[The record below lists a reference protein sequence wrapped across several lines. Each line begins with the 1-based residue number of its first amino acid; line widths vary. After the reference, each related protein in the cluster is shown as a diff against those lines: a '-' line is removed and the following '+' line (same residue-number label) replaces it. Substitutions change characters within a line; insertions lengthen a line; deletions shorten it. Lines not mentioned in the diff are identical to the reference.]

1 MCFFC
6 CTFAATNRL
15 AMVDSSFIVSPLTPE
30 FSDVWSEPQLLS
42 AEGHNAIYAA
52 TRFGRK
58 YILKALAEPY
68 RQSTPH
74 VELLRKEFSIG
85 VGLDHPNIVHLLD
98 FGHMDA
104 IGWYIQMEYIDG
116 ITLEQFLLTKPS
128 AATRRRIL
136 SQLLDALAFLHGRQI
151 IHRDI
156 KPSNILITRNG
167 SAVKLIDFGVS
178 DTDDYV
184 TFKQPAGSMAYIA
197 PEQLTGQAIDNR
209 ADIYAVGKIIRLL
222 FPHRY
227 RFISS
232 RCTRLNPARRY
243 SSCARV
249 ARSLKYADRLR
260 VGLPIALAV
269 LFVLSTAIGIAF
281 SAYQRSEQTHRMHL
295 EQEQTY
301 REQEQKHRAEE
312 ENHRIQEQNHRKQE
326 QILSANIDSLRVL
339 NAKRQH
345 SVDSLNR
352 LVAALDK
359 QVSTP
364 TPQEN
369 LDRKAKQIYQNYMSR
384 VKKAIKKKDLSRHPT
399 PVEQFWKDVNAVNAS
414 VGDNDELWSAF
425 CQSVRRYYYSMYVPF
440 YNDIFDQ
447 LQALVQSDE
456 DIIAVVLEP
465 M

>member
-136 SQLLDALAFLHGRQI
+136 SQLLEALSFLHGRQI

-232 RCTRLNPARRY
+232 RCTHLNPARRY

-260 VGLPIALAV
+260 VGLPIALGV
-269 LFVLSTAIGIAF
+269 LLVLSTAW
-281 SAYQRSEQTHRMHL
+281 
-295 EQEQTY
+295 
-301 REQEQKHRAEE
+301 
-312 ENHRIQEQNHRKQE
+312 
-326 QILSANIDSLRVL
+326 D
-339 NAKRQH
+339 
-345 SVDSLNR
+345 R
-352 LVAALDK
+352 LFR
-359 QVSTP
+359 VSTLRANP
-364 TPQEN
+364 
-369 LDRKAKQIYQNYMSR
+369 S
-384 VKKAIKKKDLSRHPT
+384 H
-399 PVEQFWKDVNAVNAS
+399 AS
-414 VGDNDELWSAF
+414 
-425 CQSVRRYYYSMYVPF
+425 
-440 YNDIFDQ
+440 
-447 LQALVQSDE
+447 
-456 DIIAVVLEP
+456 
-465 M
+465 

>member
-1 MCFFC
+1 
-6 CTFAATNRL
+6 
-15 AMVDSSFIVSPLTPE
+15 MVDSSFIVSPLTPE

-42 AEGHNAIYAA
+42 AEGHNAIYTA

-85 VGLDHPNIVHLLD
+85 VGLDHPNIVRLLD

-116 ITLEQFLLTKPS
+116 ITLEQFLLTRPS

-136 SQLLDALAFLHGRQI
+136 SQLLEALSFLHGRQI

-260 VGLPIALAV
+260 VGLPIALGV
-269 LFVLSTAIGIAF
+269 LLVLSTAIGIAF
-281 SAYQRSEQTHRMHL
+281 SAYQRSEQNHL
-295 EQEQTY
+295 TQD
-301 REQEQKHRAEE
+301 
-312 ENHRIQEQNHRKQE
+312 
-326 QILSANIDSLRVL
+326 QILSAHIDSLRAQ
-339 NAKRQH
+339 NDERQH
-345 SVDSLNR
+345 SLDSLRAQNDERQHSLDSLNR
-352 LVAALDK
+352 LVDSLAIKTETPSPHEVVRRKAAALHIAR
-359 QVSTP
+359 QAAI
-364 TPQEN
+364 
-369 LDRKAKQIYQNYMSR
+369 RKAVKRGELKTMNEVRDYDGGLQANFQKVKQSIKDPMLLEEFIQAYMNYFNM
-384 VKKAIKKKDLSRHPT
+384 
-399 PVEQFWKDVNAVNAS
+399 N
-414 VGDNDELWSAF
+414 
-425 CQSVRRYYYSMYVPF
+425 
-440 YNDIFDQ
+440 DQ
-447 LQALVQSDE
+447 LYDSLALVLPE
-456 DIIAVVLEP
+456 Y
-465 M
+465 